1 MDETKEIQQGAELDS
16 PPVHPP
22 EPQADNQETTKAT
35 RIEALKR
42 YAVKLLHE
50 DEHTIRVGG
59 YGVVFGGM
67 DLEGEHFTK
76 NTNFML
82 DLVPTKLVLYDH
94 TMQPEVQ
101 DVLGAV
107 KQTDLRVDDLGIWIE
122 AQLDRSKKYV
132 DAVMDLVKQGV
143 IGLSSGAVSHLVR
156 TDKSGAILQWPIVEF
171 SLTPT
176 PAEPR
181 TLGVSEIKSLANI
194 QPELK
199 ALLEAA
205 QESGNVEQ
213 AGGDT
218 AANVQ
223 ENIKMSEQDKAATPE
238 VDVAQIVNSAV
249 EAALKAFEA
258 RHAEPEPKAKPDND
272 PGVKNVNVIA
282 DTSDWKYDNY
292 PAGDIA
298 ATLEFVSKAK
308 RMTPRQ
314 INPDMVKALA
324 RRLESSEA
332 NDEMELTG
340 AGGRPY
346 KTAGPLKMAKTSMK
360 KAGIKAD
367 ETNFSTNASYGDEWI
382 GVAYSGQLW
391 DAVRDN
397 SGVVQRVPTFEF
409 PAGAESLVIPLESTD
424 PTWYLVAQAGDPS
437 TNLTAFTNT
446 VPTKAL
452 GSANKTMTLGKL
464 GTATLYTGEMVED
477 AVLPFVNQL
486 RMQIAV
492 SGAEYLE
499 SAIIDGD
506 NATATTTNV
515 NDIAG
520 TPAST
525 DYFLIWDGMRVS
537 PLVTTTANSRDG
549 GVLTSA
555 DFIETVKLLGVAGKV
570 GYDRNRVSF
579 ILSPVTHWK
588 ALELADIKTRDVFA
602 NPTLENGNLTR
613 IWGYEVL
620 VSYNYNK
627 PSLVN
632 TGYEYKEEAT
642 GKIDVDTA
650 SDNTKGSFLA
660 VRWDH
665 WRLGFRRRMTT
676 EVERVPRADGWEI
689 TTLMRAGLV
698 QRDTEASAITYN
710 LTV

>member
-1 MDETKEIQQGAELDS
+1 MCRRLCLWGTMT
-16 PPVHPP
+16 
-22 EPQADNQETTKAT
+22 EPTEQDTERREQ
-35 RIEALKR
+35 LGQ
-42 YAVKLLHE
+42 YAVKLLE
-50 DEHTIRVGG
+50 ENEKTATVAG
-59 YGVVFGGM
+59 YGVIFGGQ
-67 DLEGEHFTK
+67 DLEGEFFTK
-76 NTNFML
+76 STDFML

-107 KQTDLRVDDLGIWIE
+107 KASDVRLDDMGIWIQ
-122 AQLDRSKKYV
+122 AQLDRSKAYV
-132 DAVMDLVKQGV
+132 EAVLELIKQGA
-143 IGLSSGAVSHLVR
+143 IGISSGAVSHLVR
-156 TDKSGAILQWPIVEF
+156 RDNTGAILRWPIVEF
-171 SLTPT
+171 SLTAT

-181 TLGVSEIKSLANI
+181 TLGVSVIKSLANV

-199 ALLEAA
+199 ALLETA
-205 QESGNVEQ
+205 QESGNAEQVGGDQAASEQELNMSENEQ
-213 AGGDT
+213 A
-218 AANVQ
+218 AAPQ
-223 ENIKMSEQDKAATPE
+223 
-238 VDVAQIVNSAV
+238 VDVAQIAQAAADAAV
-249 EAALKAFEA
+249 AQAMKAFEA
-258 RHAEPEPKAKPDND
+258 RLAEQQPAERPDND
-272 PGVKNVNVIA
+272 PGIKQVNVIA
-282 DTSDWKYDNY
+282 DSSDWKYDNY

-308 RMTPRQ
+308 RVTPRQ
-314 INPDMVKALA
+314 LNPDMVKALA

-346 KTAGPLKMAKTSMK
+346 KTAGSLKMAKTAMK
-360 KAGIKAD
+360 RAGIKAD

-391 DAVRDN
+391 ESVRDN

-424 PTWYLVAQAGDPS
+424 PIWYLVSQAGDPS
-437 TNLTAFTNT
+437 NNLSHFTLT
-446 VPTKAL
+446 VPVKAL
-452 GSANKTMTLGKL
+452 GTGNKTMTLGKL

-477 AVLPFVNQL
+477 AVLPFANQL
-486 RMQIAV
+486 RAQIAI
-492 SGAEYLE
+492 SGSEYLE
-499 SAIIDGD
+499 SALIDGD

-525 DYFLIWDGMRVS
+525 DYFLIWDGFRVS

-555 DFIETVKLLGVAGKV
+555 DFIETVKLMGVSGKV
-570 GYDRNRVSF
+570 GYNRNAVSF
-579 ILSPVTHWK
+579 ILPPPTHWK

-632 TGYEYKEEAT
+632 TGYEYKENT
-642 GKIDVDTA
+642 SGKIDVDTA
-650 SDNTKGSFLA
+650 SNNTKGSLLA

-665 WRLGFRRRMTT
+665 WRMGFRRRMVT
-676 EVERVPRADGWEI
+676 EVERIPRADGWEI
-689 TTLMRAGLV
+689 TTLMRAGLA